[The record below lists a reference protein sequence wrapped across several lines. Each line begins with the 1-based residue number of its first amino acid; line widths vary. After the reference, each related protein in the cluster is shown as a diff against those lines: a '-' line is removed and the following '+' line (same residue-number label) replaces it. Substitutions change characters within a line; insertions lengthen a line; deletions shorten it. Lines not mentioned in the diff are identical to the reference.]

1 MRRTNLQFLIV
12 VPFLLLGCKAN
23 DFDLSEG
30 CVVMAQADS
39 GLFSNGPNDN
49 HVVNNVQIDGDCMF
63 IEFSAGG
70 CSGDSWEVELYGSE
84 ATTFSEPPQRSIR
97 LSLLDA
103 EECEAWISKSVSFDI
118 SDFKVAGGDVLLNLE
133 GYEDL
138 ILYPN

>member
-1 MRRTNLQFLIV
+1 MRRTNWQFLIV

-30 CVVMAQADS
+30 CVVLAQADS

-49 HVVNNVQIDGDCMF
+49 HVINNVQIDGDCMF

-70 CSGDSWEVELYGSE
+70 CSGDSWKVELYGSE

-97 LSLLDA
+97 LSLVDA

-133 GYEDL
+133 GYEGL

>member
-1 MRRTNLQFLIV
+1 MRRTNWQFLIV

-30 CVVMAQADS
+30 CVVLAQADS

-49 HVVNNVQIDGDCMF
+49 HVINNVQIDGDCMF

-70 CSGDSWEVELYGSE
+70 CSGDSWAVELYGSE

-118 SDFKVAGGDVLLNLE
+118 SDFKVAGGDVLLNLQ

>member
-1 MRRTNLQFLIV
+1 MRRTNWQFLIV

-84 ATTFSEPPQRSIR
+84 AITFSEPPQRSIR

>member
-1 MRRTNLQFLIV
+1 MRRTNWQFLIV

-30 CVVMAQADS
+30 CVVLAQADS
-39 GLFSNGPNDN
+39 DLFSNGPNDN
-49 HVVNNVQIDGDCMF
+49 HLVNNVQIDGDCMF

-70 CSGDSWEVELYGSE
+70 CSGDSWAIELYGSE
-84 ATTFSEPPQRSIR
+84 ATTFSDPPQRSIR